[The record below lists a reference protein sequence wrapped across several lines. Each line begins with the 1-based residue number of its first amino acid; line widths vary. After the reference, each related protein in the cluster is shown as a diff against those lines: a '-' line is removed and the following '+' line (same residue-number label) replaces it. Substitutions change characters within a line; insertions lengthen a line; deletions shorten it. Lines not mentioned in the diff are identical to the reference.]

1 MFLACQDLF
10 DITTL
15 KFSEKSD
22 TLDAECDENMLELKV
37 MEKLRVW
44 LNEECEDRHLSWRE
58 ASINAGLNPGAISAI
73 MNGQRP
79 GLEICKGLARYF
91 NVSPEKVLR
100 LAGHLPAQPKA
111 PLVEVPYL
119 QEFAQRV
126 FDLPPERQRRV
137 MEAALLLL
145 EIDQGGTDVVKEKV
159 LS

>member
-1 MFLACQDLF
+1 M
-10 DITTL
+10 INP
-15 KFSEKSD
+15 
-22 TLDAECDENMLELKV
+22 NMNKAAPPELIDWV
-37 MEKLRVW
+37 
-44 LNEECEDRHLSWRE
+44 NEELNRKGIKGAE
-58 ASINAGLNPGAISAI
+58 ASRLAGVNVGAISEI
-73 MNGQRP
+73 INGQTP
-79 GLEICKGLARYF
+79 GLKICFALADFFGTPR
-91 NVSPEKVLR
+91 EKVLR